1 MPGGLMQLNYAPSAQ
16 AEYIFGNPQITF
28 WKAAYRRH
36 TNFAMESKE
45 LTDYSTTPNFGVITT
60 YTIPRDTADLVHK
73 MYFETTLP
81 DPGASDI
88 CYCPYPGEQLLKKME
103 LLIGGTNIDTQY
115 SDWLHVWNELSLNT
129 EQKLTYELMV
139 GQRKNLV
146 IDSSGGIISVPLQF
160 WFCKNAGLA
169 LPRKALENTD
179 VKLTITFEGRDKMG
193 RNQNTSSGMA
203 ASTLASNLDLAS
215 SKLFADF
222 IYLDTDE
229 SRRFLATRH
238 EYLIEQVQVAPGIDG
253 HAVQSSGNTT
263 LKLNFNHSVK
273 ELIWITKNDSIT
285 SSASSTGV
293 NDHFNYSRGMNAD
306 DAANEYER
314 LRIHTTSEN
323 VAGNLT
329 LRDDPMSV
337 AKITF
342 NGDDRLSSGTRN
354 AQYFNLVQ
362 PYYHHTGHASPGI
375 YVYSFAL
382 RPEEYQPSGTVNMSR
397 IDDVKLVMSFN
408 GSTQNKLITFAVSY
422 NILIITDGLANLVWS
437 RTGCKICI
445 YNY

>member
-45 LTDYSTTPNFGVITT
+45 LTDYSATPNFGVDVT

-81 DPGASDI
+81 DPGSGDI
-88 CYCPYPGEQLLKKME
+88 CYCPFPGEKLLKKME
-103 LLIGGTNIDTQY
+103 LLIGGTTIDTQY
-115 SDWLHVWNELSLNT
+115 SDWLHVWNELTLNT

-139 GQRKNLV
+139 GHRSNLV
-146 IDSSGGIISVPLQF
+146 IDSSGGLISVPLQF
-160 WFCKNAGLA
+160 WFCRNAGLA

-179 VKLTITFEGRDKMG
+179 VQLRVTFEGRDKMG
-193 RNQNTSSGMA
+193 RSQNTSSGMS
-203 ASTLASNLDLAS
+203 ASTLASNLDLS
-215 SKLFADF
+215 NPKMYADF

-229 SRRFLATRH
+229 SRRFLASRH

-253 HAVQSSGNTT
+253 HSISSSGDTT

-273 ELIWITKNDSIT
+273 ELIWITKNNALT
-285 SSASSTGV
+285 SADSSTGV
-293 NDHFNYSRGMNAD
+293 NDHFNYTRGMNAD
-306 DAANEYER
+306 DAANEFQR
-314 LRIHTTSEN
+314 MRIHMTSEN
-323 VAGNLT
+323 IAGNLA
-329 LRDDPMSV
+329 LRDDPMNV

-342 NGDDRLSSGTRN
+342 NGDDRLSAGNRN
-354 AQYFNLVQ
+354 AQYFNMVQ
-362 PYYHHTGHASPGI
+362 PYYHHTGSPAPGI

-382 RPEEYQPSGTVNMSR
+382 RPEEYQPSGSVNMSR

-408 GSTQNKLITFAVSY
+408 GSTQNKLITFAVNY
-422 NILIITDGLANLVWS
+422 NILIITDGLANLVW
-437 RTGCKICI
+437 G
-445 YNY
+445 